1 MPLLLIHKAL
11 IFQMQ
16 IYEKFIISNQLH
28 LDFSKIQRGFI
39 DILLCLS
46 GN

>member
-16 IYEKFIISNQLH
+16 IYEKFIINNQLH
-28 LDFSKIQRGFI
+28 LDYSQIQPGFI
-39 DILLCLS
+39 DILF
-46 GN
+46 